1 MWAIGAQNAGKSTL
15 INSIRK
21 HVGEGGGKITHL
33 TEAPVPGTTLEWGG
47 KLFDTPGLL
56 HPHQITTRLTR
67 EEQKLVRISKELR
80 LRTYKIKVC
89 FCLNV
94 SRLIL
99 IYLICL
105 FKRCLV
111 FSC

>member
-33 TEAPVPGTTLEWGG
+33 TEAPVPGTTFG

-67 EEQKLVRISKELR
+67 EEQKLVHISKELR

-89 FCLNV
+89 FCLNF

-99 IYLICL
+99 YILDL
-105 FKRCLV
+105 FI
-111 FSC
+111 

>member
-15 INSIRK
+15 INSIGK
-21 HVGEGGGKITHL
+21 HVGGGGGGGGKITHL
-33 TEAPVPGTTLEWGG
+33 TEVLVPGTTLEWRPG
-47 KLFDTPGLL
+47 KLFDTLGLL

-67 EEQKLVRISKELR
+67 EEQKLVHISKELR
-80 LRTYKIKVC
+80 PRTYKIKVC

-99 IYLICL
+99 YILDL
-105 FKRCLV
+105 FI
-111 FSC
+111 